1 MKTLAVSILLGT
13 LLAATAAYADRKDDK
28 DNDRNNAKWELPEDM
43 LVTSNQISFNQGA
56 NDVWYFMESKSLIHD
71 PTTYSFLPSYTAPC
85 DHGPHGL
92 GNGEACW
99 ESDHTTD
106 NNPKAGVNF
115 TEDTHILVGV
125 IWPPRSFLLHPAP
138 DRFAIVAWKSSIEG
152 VIEIKGSFTKLD
164 ESCGNGVLWFIDKG
178 NTTLAHGDLPASG
191 KENFY
196 LNVNV
201 RPGEVLYFIV
211 DPKGGDYN
219 CDSTGPDIT
228 IRTKGRS
235 H

>member
-1 MKTLAVSILLGT
+1 M
-13 LLAATAAYADRKDDK
+13 
-28 DNDRNNAKWELPEDM
+28 
-43 LVTSNQISFNQGA
+43 
-56 NDVWYFMESKSLIHD
+56 
-71 PTTYSFLPSYTAPC
+71 
-85 DHGPHGL
+85 
-92 GNGEACW
+92 W
-99 ESDHTTD
+99 ESDHTPD
-106 NNPKAGVNF
+106 NNPKAAVNF
-115 TEDTHILVGV
+115 TEDIHILVGI

-138 DRFAIVAWKSSIEG
+138 DRLAIVAWKSPIKG

-178 NTTLAHGDLPASG
+178 NTTLDHGDLLASG
-191 KENFY
+191 KDNFD
-196 LNVNV
+196 LTNVHV
-201 RPGEVLYFIV
+201 MSGEVLYFIV